1 MSEMDIQAR
10 RDAAKADARAKRAIE
25 SADELRQ
32 KLEAP
37 VHVLAQTVLAV
48 IDALKRKGVVD
59 AGELEAEAAQLRQA
73 QAALKE
79 SKNPFDFT

>member
-1 MSEMDIQAR
+1 MSEMDLQAR

-37 VHVLAQTVLAV
+37 VLLLMQTLLAV
-48 IDALKRKGVVD
+48 IDALKRKGVLD
-59 AGELEAEAAQLRQA
+59 AADMPAEVAQLQQVRS
-73 QAALKE
+73 ALQE
-79 SKNPFDFT
+79 SKSPFDFS